1 MKELWFTLATWRAF
15 GVLEFSPGL
24 GVTYLK
30 SEPKQEIEDT
40 KAHYPELSS
49 LFRALP
55 KKMDPMSLEDVFI
68 YWCSDF
74 YLQIDLIT
82 LGYSISI
89 SNLTCLK

>member
-40 KAHYPELSS
+40 KAHSSSKFPWLCFMWCHLSVEKS
-49 LFRALP
+49 TG
-55 KKMDPMSLEDVFI
+55 
-68 YWCSDF
+68 DF
-74 YLQIDLIT
+74 AA
-82 LGYSISI
+82 
-89 SNLTCLK
+89 